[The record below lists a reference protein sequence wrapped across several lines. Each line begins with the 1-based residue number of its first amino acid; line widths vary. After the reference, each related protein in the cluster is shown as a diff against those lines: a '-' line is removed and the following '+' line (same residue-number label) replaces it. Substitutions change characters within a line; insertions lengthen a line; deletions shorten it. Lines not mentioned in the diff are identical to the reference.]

1 MPLFHRL
8 VILASSRWVVA
19 CFVLLGPPALLL
31 RAQALTAQEVAVPV
45 DVQVPL
51 FVKILSFDRN
61 LSTRAHGEV
70 VLGVLCQGKYRT
82 SSAVASE
89 VQREARRMAGAT
101 IGGLPVRVVVIDLD
115 ETPDLVATLHRLHVT
130 VLYVSPLRAVDVRS
144 VTKASRAAQITTL
157 TGVPRYVETGLAIG
171 IDMKGERPEIM
182 VNLAASR
189 AEGADLNA
197 QLLKLA
203 RIVQ

>member
-1 MPLFHRL
+1 MRLFHRFA
-8 VILASSRWVVA
+8 ILTSTRWLVA
-19 CFVLLGPPALLL
+19 CYGLIGPPALLVG
-31 RAQALTAQEVAVPV
+31 AQALSAQEVAVPV

-51 FVKILSFDRN
+51 FVKILNFDRS
-61 LSTRAHGEV
+61 LSSRARGEV

-82 SSAVASE
+82 SAAVADD
-89 VQREARRMAGAT
+89 VQREAHRLAGTA
-101 IGGLPVRVVVIDLD
+101 IGGLQVRVVVIDLD
-115 ETPDLVATLHRLHVT
+115 ETPDLGAALHRLQVT
-130 VLYVSPLRAVDVRS
+130 VLYVSPLRGVDVAS
-144 VTKASRAAQITTL
+144 VSRASRAAQITTL

-171 IDMKGERPEIM
+171 IDMKGERPQIM

>member
-1 MPLFHRL
+1 MTLFHRFA
-8 VILASSRWVVA
+8 VLASRRWVVA

-31 RAQALTAQEVAVPV
+31 RAQALTAQVVAVPV

-61 LSTRAHGEV
+61 LSTRAHGELV
-70 VLGVLCQGKYRT
+70 FGVLCQGKYRT
-82 SSAVASE
+82 SASIARE
-89 VQREARRMAGAT
+89 VQREARRLSGLT
-101 IGGLPVRVVVIDLD
+101 IGGLQVRVVVIDLD
-115 ETPDLVATLHRLHVT
+115 NTPDLVAALHRLQVT
-130 VLYVSPLRAVDVRS
+130 VLYVSPLRAVHVNS
-144 VTKASRAAQITTL
+144 VTAASRAAQITTL
-157 TGVPRYVETGLAIG
+157 TGVPRYVESGLAIG
-171 IDMKGERPEIM
+171 IDMKGERPQIM

>member
-1 MPLFHRL
+1 MPLFNRFA
-8 VILASSRWVVA
+8 ILATSRWVVA
-19 CFVLLGPPALLL
+19 CVGLVGPLALLL
-31 RAQALTAQEVAVPV
+31 GARALAAQEVAVPV

-51 FVKILSFDRN
+51 LVKILNFDRN
-61 LSTRAHGEV
+61 LTTRAHGEV

-82 SSAVASE
+82 SADVAGE
-89 VQREARRMAGAT
+89 VQREARRLAGAT
-101 IGGLPVRVVVIDLD
+101 IGGLQVRVVVIDLD
-115 ETPDLVATLHRLHVT
+115 ETPDLVAALHRLHVT
-130 VLYVSPLRAVDVRS
+130 VLYVSPLRAVDVGS
-144 VTKASRAAQITTL
+144 VTTASRAAQVTTL

-171 IDMKGERPEIM
+171 IDMKGERPQIV

-189 AEGADLNA
+189 AEGAELNA